1 MAGIYLHIPFCRQA
15 CHYCN
20 FHFSTSLTRIND
32 FVTALLKEM
41 ELRKDYIGSEP
52 VETIYFGGGTP
63 SLLEKEELERIM
75 EGLRA
80 HFTIAPG
87 AEITLEANPDDVD
100 FAVGPATRTGSRGPD
115 AWRQAGINRLSIGI
129 QSFFEE
135 DLRWMNRAHNAGQAM
150 TSIRLAQEQGFDN
163 ISIDLIYGGPTLP
176 DDHWRQN
183 VETALGLQIPHLS
196 CYALTVEPKTA
207 LDKMIHQHKKQDVD
221 PEDQARQFLLLMD
234 WTAAAGYEHYE
245 ISNFAQPGRR
255 SRHNSSYWQGK
266 TYLGLGPSAHSYN
279 GASREWNVANNATY
293 IAALTGVDATDEAG
307 GSVLAEGGFRAEK
320 EVLTP
325 VQRLNEYIMISLRT
339 MEGCDLDVVARR
351 FGEKTAQDLQH
362 RAQRYIQEEKMKTQW
377 PGKIE
382 METGNKEM
390 GQGTGNR
397 EMEAGADRLVLTRS
411 GKLLADGIAA
421 DLFFESPTDAG
432 EP

>member
-20 FHFSTSLTRIND
+20 FHFSTSLTGIND

-41 ELRKDYIGSEP
+41 QLRKDYIGGEP

-63 SLLEKEELERIM
+63 SLLQEEELERIM
-75 EGLRA
+75 NGLRTN
-80 HFTIAPG
+80 FTIAPG
-87 AEITLEANPDDVD
+87 AEVTLEANPDD
-100 FAVGPATRTGSRGPD
+100 FLPERIS
-115 AWRQAGINRLSIGI
+115 AWRKTGINRLSVGI

-135 DLRWMNRAHNAGQAM
+135 DLRWMNRAHNAGQA
-150 TSIRLAQEQGFDN
+150 TDSIRMAQEQGFDN

-183 VETALGLQIPHLS
+183 VEEALRLQIPHLS

-245 ISNFAQPGRR
+245 ISNFARPGRR
-255 SRHNSSYWQGK
+255 SRHNSSYWQGR

-279 GASREWNVANNATY
+279 GVSREWNVANNALY
-293 IAALTGVDATDEAG
+293 IKGAPV
-307 GSVLAEGGFRAEK
+307 AEK

-325 VQRLNEYIMISLRT
+325 VQQINEYIMISLRT
-339 MEGCDLDVVARR
+339 MEGCDLRVVSER
-351 FGEKTAQDLQH
+351 FGQKTAQELGL
-362 RAQRYIQEEKMKTQW
+362 RARRYIQEGKMAAW
-377 PGKIE
+377 
-382 METGNKEM
+382 
-390 GQGTGNR
+390 
-397 EMEAGADRLVLTRS
+397 ADRLVLTQA
-411 GKLLADGIAA
+411 GKLLADGISA
-421 DLFFESPTDAG
+421 DLFFEDSSGAG
-432 EP
+432 GL